1 MSEKIVEGKRRK
13 FLSEKPNSD
22 DPMLETQFSESIE
35 DILEQ
40 EFKKIKDIPGVDTI
54 KLFWGHRPR
63 GKISYIFSFVSASF
77 YWLCDNDIVSL
88 NWQKHQSL
96 ATL

>member
-22 DPMLETQFSESIE
+22 DPVLETQFSESIE

-63 GKISYIFSFVSASF
+63 GK
-77 YWLCDNDIVSL
+77 
-88 NWQKHQSL
+88 K
-96 ATL
+96 ATLFRLFLQVFIGYVIMTLFHSTGKNVEA

>member
-54 KLFWGHRPR
+54 KLFWAQTSRKNKLH
-63 GKISYIFSFVSASF
+63 FFVCF
-77 YWLCDNDIVSL
+77 CKFL
-88 NWQKHQSL
+88 L
-96 ATL
+96 AM